1 MFPLQREDIIQIVP
15 GQEVRYTFTNIK
27 NNSTVP
33 LNSFYWRDTLPVNA
47 VRLEKIITGT
57 WNQRLSYKI
66 VYKTNL
72 NGTYRTLADNLST
85 AENRVISAS
94 PAALG
99 LASNEYVT
107 EVMFVFGTVKSGF
120 AQVETP
126 YIYCKALSNLSH
138 EYRFANK
145 TVVAVMERSV
155 VWQDSFVTVVY
166 GKKTTKVLPRTGY

>member
-1 MFPLQREDIIQIVP
+1 MDNGF
-15 GQEVRYTFTNIK
+15 
-27 NNSTVP
+27 
-33 LNSFYWRDTLPVNA
+33 VNFDFNG
-47 VRLEKIITGT
+47 LCSNENGWWYLTGGKIDFDY
-57 WNQRLSYKI
+57 N
-66 VYKTNL
+66 
-72 NGTYRTLADNLST
+72 
-85 AENRVISAS
+85 
-94 PAALG
+94 G

-145 TVVAVMERSV
+145 TDVGGLWNGQWIMGN
-155 VWQDSFVTVVY
+155 DSFVTVVY

>member
-1 MFPLQREDIIQIVP
+1 MRM
-15 GQEVRYTFTNIK
+15 
-27 NNSTVP
+27 
-33 LNSFYWRDTLPVNA
+33 
-47 VRLEKIITGT
+47 RLEKIITGT

-85 AENRVISAS
+85 AENRVIFAS

-107 EVMFVFGTVKSGF
+107 EIMFVFGTVKSGF

-126 YIYCKALSNLSH
+126 YIYCRALSHLFH

-145 TVVAVMERSV
+145 TDVGGLWNGQWIMGN
-155 VWQDSFVTVVY
+155 DSFVTVVY
-166 GKKTTKVLPRTGY
+166 GKKTAKVLPRTGY